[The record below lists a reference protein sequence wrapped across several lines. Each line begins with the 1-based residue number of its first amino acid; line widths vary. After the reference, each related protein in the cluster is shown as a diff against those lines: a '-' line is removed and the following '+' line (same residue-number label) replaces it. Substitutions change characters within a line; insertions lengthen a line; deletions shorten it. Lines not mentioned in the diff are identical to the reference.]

1 MSLLTLGRVQSQSQA
16 LPSLVSGRMALW
28 VRAMLWAGCLG
39 IGLLSMQAARSSD
52 TESVKVLQVGMALD
66 AEGDLAL
73 NAQVSVQLSPVLID
87 AVSRGVPLYFQMEF
101 ELLSRRWYW
110 FDKKLI
116 SQSKAV
122 KISYHVLTQQFR
134 VAVGGLHQMSYPSL
148 EEALNGALNFQGWQ
162 VMEQPNFARIGGA
175 LALTK
180 TPEAF
185 DARFRVRLD
194 SALLPKPLQI
204 NALTNRDWNLS
215 SEWVRVALTVAE
227 GPSNGSV
234 SGPAMP
240 PLGAPGA
247 PASAESRVVK

>member
-1 MSLLTLGRVQSQSQA
+1 MPLLTLGKAQSQSITA
-16 LPSLVSGRMALW
+16 PLLVCGRVALW
-28 VRAMLWAGCLG
+28 VKAMLWAGCLG
-39 IGLLSMQAARSSD
+39 VGLLSTQAVRASD
-52 TESVKVLQVGMALD
+52 TESVKVSQVGMVLD

-73 NAQVSVQLSPVLID
+73 DAQVSVQLSPVLID

-110 FDKKLI
+110 FDKKLT

-122 KISYHVLTQQFR
+122 KISYHALTQQFR

-148 EEALNGALNFQGWQ
+148 DEALKDALNLRGWQ
-162 VMEQPNFARIGGA
+162 VMEQPNFARIGGV

-180 TPEAF
+180 APEAF

-215 SEWVRVALTVAE
+215 SEWVRVALTVSE
-227 GPSNGSV
+227 SLPNGNV
-234 SGPAMP
+234 PGAAMT
-240 PLGAPGA
+240 PGA
-247 PASAESRVVK
+247 PSTSPPSEPRVSK